1 MYIFLTNE
9 SIRLKMKLDGAAV
22 NFSGSGE
29 WRCSKMSFPIGFGG
43 RLKNVISKDQE
54 LLEAAKTG
62 NVEAIEKL
70 TAKRRQS
77 TAAQLIP
84 RWLSFRNWPCWWQPN
99 SFHNMT
105 LSSQNVYF
113 ILLSFTGFNLQQNG
127 SENWDPLRFQ
137 SHH

>member
-1 MYIFLTNE
+1 
-9 SIRLKMKLDGAAV
+9 
-22 NFSGSGE
+22 
-29 WRCSKMSFPIGFGG
+29 MSFPIGFGG

-84 RWLSFRNWPCWWQPN
+84 R
-99 SFHNMT
+99 
-105 LSSQNVYF
+105 
-113 ILLSFTGFNLQQNG
+113 
-127 SENWDPLRFQ
+127 
-137 SHH
+137 